1 MHVDRDVDREHERGE
16 AAMSDAMVVLTEASL
31 RHARAQEELRIARV
45 RVNHLGPGV
54 PLRLQVAATARLRAA
69 LAEADAAERAYED
82 AQDAPAPE
90 D

>member
-1 MHVDRDVDREHERGE
+1 V
-16 AAMSDAMVVLTEASL
+16 
-31 RHARAQEELRIARV
+31 QIAEV
-45 RVNHLGPGV
+45 RVNVLAPGT

-69 LAEADAAERAYED
+69 LAEANAAERAHED